1 MTNPEWLSKRDGS
14 LRAGLN
20 ASTVLVLLGGH
31 PQYKIVAG
39 PASGKYTC
47 AVTQTNNA
55 KRLDGGAN
63 YPTLDAAITG
73 GLEELRMKLGW

>member
-1 MTNPEWLSKRDGS
+1 MTTPEWLSKRDGT

-31 PQYKIVAG
+31 PQYKIVAA
-39 PASGKYTC
+39 PANGKYTC

-55 KRLDGGAN
+55 KRLDSRAS
-63 YPTLDAAITG
+63 YASLDSALTG
-73 GLEELRMKLGW
+73 GLEELRVKLGW